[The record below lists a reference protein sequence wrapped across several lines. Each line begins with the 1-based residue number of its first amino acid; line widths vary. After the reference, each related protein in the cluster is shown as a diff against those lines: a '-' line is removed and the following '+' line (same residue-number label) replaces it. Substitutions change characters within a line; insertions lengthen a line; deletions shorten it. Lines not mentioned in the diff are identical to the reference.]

1 MEWLN
6 VTLDQITTRI
16 GDGLHG
22 TPKYDLSGEYF
33 FINGNNLSGGKII
46 IKDDTKRI
54 SEDVYNKIK
63 KELNNRTLL
72 VAINGTLGN
81 LALYQG
87 EKIALG
93 KSACYINLS
102 EDVNKNFIRYV
113 LEHNDFQQY
122 ARSFATGATIKN
134 LGLKAVRDYS
144 FKLPPLPTQKRIA
157 SILSAY
163 DDLIENNLKRIKLLE
178 EIAQRTYEE
187 WFVKFRVNGEQLAI
201 DEATGLP
208 LGWGFKKAEQ
218 LFNIKIGKT
227 PPREQE
233 NWFRTDSEGIK
244 WASIKDINNA
254 SVFISNTSERITNL
268 GVEKFNMNVAQRG
281 TVILSFKLTVGKVTI
296 VTEDMVTNEA
306 IAHFNYTKD
315 CIFDKSFIYAYL
327 KRFNYHSLGST
338 SSIGTAIN
346 SKIVKAM
353 PFLVPDI
360 TSLNLFQEFANP
372 LFDQIEQI
380 LNMNLLLN
388 QSREIL
394 LPRLMSGTIN
404 VES

>member
-22 TPKYDLSGEYF
+22 TPKYDLSGDYF

-54 SEDVYNKIK
+54 SKDVYNKIK

-102 EDVNKNFIRYV
+102 EDVNKDFIRYV

-163 DDLIENNLKRIKLLE
+163 DDLIENNSKRIKLLE

-201 DEATGLP
+201 DEDTGLP
-208 LGWGFKKAEQ
+208 LGWEFKKAEQ

-315 CIFDKSFIYAYL
+315 CIFDKSFIYVYL

-380 LNMNLLLN
+380 LNMNFLLK
-388 QSREIL
+388 QSRDIL

-404 VES
+404 IES